1 MATANSG
8 LFENEKRPRRF
19 VVTSEHVKLK
29 LNVMATLTIHL
40 ADDVKS
46 LAEARTAE
54 AGYADVAEYL
64 TRLIR
69 GEAAGAPQ
77 GLELDSDADLESL
90 LMARLDGAAVE
101 MNQQDFQQIR
111 AKLSARLDNGPGQHP

>member
-1 MATANSG
+1 
-8 LFENEKRPRRF
+8 
-19 VVTSEHVKLK
+19 
-29 LNVMATLTIHL
+29 MATLTVHL

-90 LMARLDGAAVE
+90 LVARLGGASGDEAGVE
-101 MNQQDFQQIR
+101 MNEQDFQQIR
-111 AKLSARLDNGPGQHP
+111 AKLTARLDGRPEPRP